1 MHYFT
6 DILRKDSQRTII
18 VYENHDED
26 DDEIKSIVH
35 FAGIDFRE
43 FVKICNYGKFVCVC
57 LCVFIRQLKI
67 I

>member
-1 MHYFT
+1 MHYST
-6 DILRKDSQRTII
+6 GILRKDSQRTII

-43 FVKICNYGKFVCVC
+43 FVKSATMENVCVC
-57 LCVFIRQLKI
+57 VFL
-67 I
+67 